1 MTAKI
6 DVDAIV
12 SLPEPATCRTCLRE
26 FTEHRQFDPENC
38 VPCHDERT
46 RRAAEAFRK
55 SAPALARAFLG
66 AFQPP
71 CSDGSCTSCRPRK
84 R

>member
-6 DVDAIV
+6 DVDAV
-12 SLPEPATCRTCLRE
+12 VYLCEPATCRMCGRG
-26 FTEHRQFDPENC
+26 FTEHRQFDSDNC
-38 VPCHDERT
+38 VSCHDERT

-55 SAPALARAFLG
+55 SVPALARAFLS
-66 AFQPP
+66 AFKPT
-71 CSDGSCTSCRPRK
+71 CSNGSCASCRPRK